1 MCPTLL
7 SFAPMQ
13 CVGRA
18 LRGKT
23 DYGIMVFADKVGNHT
38 YQLNPAIW
46 FVVSQSAWSM
56 VFITVTRLSLHG
68 VRHGSSGNF
77 PGSRPE
83 ETHSVLFFLSVTF
96 TILRI
101 LQVPASSSA

>member
-7 SFAPMQ
+7 PFAPMQ

-38 YQLNPAIW
+38 YQLNPAIC

-56 VFITVTRLSLHG
+56 VFITVTRLSWGGGNLLT
-68 VRHGSSGNF
+68 SG
-77 PGSRPE
+77 
-83 ETHSVLFFLSVTF
+83 
-96 TILRI
+96 
-101 LQVPASSSA
+101 